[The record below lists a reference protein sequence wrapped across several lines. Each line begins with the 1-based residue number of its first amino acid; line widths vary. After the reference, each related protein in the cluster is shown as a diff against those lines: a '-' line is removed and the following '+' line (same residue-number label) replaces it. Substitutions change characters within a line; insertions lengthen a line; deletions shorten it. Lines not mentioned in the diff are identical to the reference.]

1 MRHIV
6 HILPALPFGGA
17 EKMVV
22 ELIRHSNREEFNF
35 SIITFFDNNP
45 LAAEL
50 PPDVPVFVVSKKGK
64 LDWGLIGRVQK
75 QLEILQPDIV
85 HTHLFGGDVW
95 GRLAA
100 RRLRIPVITTE
111 HNINIG
117 ESWVH
122 ALVKRWLRH
131 KSQIHVA
138 LSQAIAHY
146 MQRTYGIHDPQI
158 IPTGVELERFTN
170 VTAPVF
176 GTPLKILLLG
186 RLTVQKGQII
196 ALRALSGIRHHN
208 WRLTIAGNGEDK
220 EKLVH
225 MTNAL
230 ALADRVRLV
239 SATHDVSKLLAEH
252 DVLIMPSLWEGLGI
266 VAREAMAAGRVVI
279 ASRTGGLPEFITHGQ
294 TGYLVEPNDVGA
306 LREAIKHVIEYPDEA
321 LSVAAEAR
329 VFADANFGIMPMVVA
344 YSALY
349 RQLVP

>member
-6 HILPALPFGGA
+6 HIIPTLSFGGA

-22 ELIRHSNREEFNF
+22 ELIRHSNRAECTF
-35 SIITFFDNNP
+35 SIITFFDKNP

-50 PPDVPVFVVSKKGK
+50 PADVPVYVIAKKGK
-64 LDWGLIGRVQK
+64 IDVGLVGRVRAKLQV
-75 QLEILQPDIV
+75 LQPDIV

-100 RRLRIPVITTE
+100 GRLKIPVVTTE
-111 HNINIG
+111 HNINVG

-122 ALVKRWLRH
+122 TFVKRCLRRR
-131 KSQIHVA
+131 SAVYVA
-138 LSQAIAHY
+138 LSQAISVY
-146 MQRTYGIHDPQI
+146 MKRAYGVSQTRV
-158 IPTGVELERFTN
+158 IPTGIDLTRFSKIA
-170 VTAPVF
+170 APNF
-176 GTPLKILLLG
+176 GVPLRILLLG
-186 RLTVQKGQII
+186 RLTAQKGQWL

-208 WRLTIAGNGEDK
+208 WRLTIAGNGEDR

-239 SATHDVSKLLAEH
+239 SATHDVPALLAEH

-279 ASRTGGLPEFITHGQ
+279 ASNTGGLPEFITHEQ
-294 TGYLVEPNDVGA
+294 TGYLVTPHDVEA
-306 LREAIKHVIEYPDEA
+306 LRAAIKHVMEYPNEA
-321 LSVAAEAR
+321 LSIAAEGR
-329 VFADANFGIMPMVVA
+329 VYAESNFGIEPMVAA
-344 YSALY
+344 YAEIY
-349 RQLVP
+349 RELTP